1 MRALSLVCFAR
12 IFQGQ
17 NNLGFEA
24 GAVVLQA
31 DLPAVQVKDFL
42 NKRQPQAAAFF
53 TAIGPRQGE
62 EFVKN
67 LIEGEGRMN
76 FFSGECEIGVK

>member
-1 MRALSLVCFAR
+1 M
-12 IFQGQ
+12 
-17 NNLGFEA
+17 
-24 GAVVLQA
+24 
-31 DLPAVQVKDFL
+31 QVKDFL

-76 FFSGECEIGVK
+76 FFRGEYEIGMK